1 MENETKKVTKKR
13 EIQGVVTSNKMEK
26 TVKVE
31 VGSSERHPQYK
42 KIVKR
47 KKVFLAHTNEV
58 LEIGDT
64 VTIKESRPLSKKV
77 KWIVIN
83 KK

>member
-1 MENETKKVTKKR
+1 MEKETKKRGNKR
-13 EIQGVVTSNKMEK
+13 EIVGIVTSNHMDK

-31 VGSSERHPQYK
+31 VGSSERHPRYK

-47 KKVFLAHTNEV
+47 KKVFLARNNEE
-58 LEIGDT
+58 LEIGDK
-64 VTIKESRPLSKKV
+64 VVIKETRPMSKRV
-77 KWIVIN
+77 RWVVIN

>member
-31 VGSSERHPQYK
+31 VGTSERHPQYQ
-42 KIVKR
+42 KIVK
-47 KKVFLAHTNEV
+47 K
-58 LEIGDT
+58 EI
-64 VTIKESRPLSKKV
+64 
-77 KWIVIN
+77 
-83 KK
+83 